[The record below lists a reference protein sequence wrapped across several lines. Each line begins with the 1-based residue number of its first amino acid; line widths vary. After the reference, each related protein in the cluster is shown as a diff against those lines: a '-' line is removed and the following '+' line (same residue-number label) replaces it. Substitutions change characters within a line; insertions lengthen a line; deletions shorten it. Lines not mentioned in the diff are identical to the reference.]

1 MSIKDK
7 LDSRLEEIYL
17 GNLGT
22 VESDLTLPNRTKG
35 GSWIDWKSSNT
46 AFLEHNGK
54 VHRPRCSEGNQ
65 TVLLKATVKESQE
78 IFSKEYKVTILAV
91 PRERTFI
98 RQFPMRFYIQV
109 NTQFQLPSC
118 VILELEDGIVSLPVC
133 WENTGVV
140 QVQEEAV
147 YEVIGDLDMK
157 DSKAINSDES
167 FEMKYLIKNQPQKVK
182 AHVIGAKESSLPQTK
197 TPIKKVYEVPKSQVK
212 LLGDDKFVQDIQRM
226 LTYILSFHVDSLLYS
241 FREAAGLPTKGG
253 DPMLGWDAPESNL
266 RGHTTG
272 HYLSSIALAY
282 EMTKD
287 SRLEKQACELI
298 HGLEAVQKKY
308 TTISEAYVG
317 YLSAYTIEQFE
328 GLESGETYPTVWAP
342 YYTLHKIM
350 AGLLDCYQVFNN
362 DTALSIV
369 KQIGVWIYRRLSGF
383 SKEQLNKIWSIYI
396 AGEFGGINETL
407 AELYLITGEEMF
419 LKAAKLFDNDTL
431 IYPMAIDIDILG
443 GIHANQHI
451 PQVIGVLK
459 MFEATNK
466 VELYQASYHFWDMVH
481 SHHTYAI
488 GGVGNTEMFH
498 NPDCIGGELSEKTA
512 ESCCS
517 YNMLKLS
524 RKLFEYQ
531 PSAKYADYYEQVLL
545 NHILANSCMEH
556 GGMTTYFM
564 GMQPGAQKNY
574 HAAENTCCHGTG
586 LESKFRYS
594 EGIYFASANEIY
606 VNLFMNAAL
615 HMEDGFVINQVV
627 ENEKRNQIR
636 IEVIKGIGE
645 VRTIKIRIPGW
656 CNGEFE
662 ILHCKNKGN
671 ISVEDSYIVI
681 REDWEADDYIQV
693 RFSSSLRILR
703 PKDTRDLFSIFY
715 GPFILALLDESDDF
729 IEFPQSQEDLI
740 KSIRQIDDLSF
751 QIDEYE
757 LKPLYQVVDEKYH
770 IYMKNDDKEKQ
781 NG

>member
-1 MSIKDK
+1 MSINDK

-22 VESDLTLPNRTKG
+22 VEADLPLPDRTKG
-35 GSWIDWKSSNT
+35 GICIDWKSSNT

-54 VHRPRCSEGNQ
+54 VHRPKSREGNQ
-65 TVLLKATVKESQE
+65 TVLLKATVKENQE
-78 IFSKEYKVTILAV
+78 IASKEYKVTILAL

-118 VILELEDGIVSLPVC
+118 VILELEDGIVSLPVH

-140 QVQEEAV
+140 QVQKEAV

-157 DSKAINSDES
+157 DSKGINSDES
-167 FEMKYLIKNQPQKVK
+167 FEMKYLIKNQPRKVK
-182 AHVIGAKESSLPQTK
+182 AYVIGSKKNYLPQTK
-197 TPIKKVYEVPKSQVK
+197 APIKKVHEVPKRQVK
-212 LLGDDKFVQDIQRM
+212 LQGDDKFVQDIERM
-226 LTYILSFHVDSLLYS
+226 LAYILTFHVDSLLFS

-287 SRLEKQACELI
+287 SRLKKQADELI
-298 HGLEAVQKKY
+298 HGLEEVQKKY
-308 TTISEAYVG
+308 TTISEAYAG
-317 YLSAYTIEQFE
+317 YLSAYTIDQFE
-328 GLESGETYPTVWAP
+328 GLESGESYPKVWAP

-350 AGLLDCYQVFNN
+350 AGLLDCYQVFHS

-369 KQIGVWIYRRLSGF
+369 KQIGVWIYRRLSVR

-407 AELYLITGEEMF
+407 AELYLITDEELF

-431 IYPMAIDIDILG
+431 FYPMAIDIDILG

-451 PQVIGVLK
+451 PQVIGALK
-459 MFEATNK
+459 LFEATNK
-466 VELYQASYHFWDMVH
+466 VELYQASYQFWDMVY

-498 NPDCIGGELSEKTA
+498 NPDCIGSELSEKTA

-524 RKLFEYQ
+524 RKLFEYH
-531 PSAKYADYYEQVLL
+531 PSTKYADYYEQVLL
-545 NHILANSCMEH
+545 NHILANSYMEH

-574 HAAENTCCHGTG
+574 HGAENTCCHGTG

-594 EGIYFASANEIY
+594 EGIYYASSNEIY

-615 HMEDGFVINQVV
+615 HMEDGFAINQVV

-636 IEVIKGIGE
+636 IVVIKGIGE
-645 VRTIKIRIPGW
+645 ERIIKIRIPGW
-656 CNGEFE
+656 CNDEFE
-662 ILHCKNKGN
+662 ILHCKNRGN
-671 ISVEDSYIVI
+671 IRVEDNYIVI
-681 REDWEADDYIQV
+681 REHWKKDDYIQV
-693 RFSSSLRILR
+693 RFSSSFRIFR

-715 GPFILALLDESDDF
+715 GPFILALLDESDDL

-770 IYMKNDDKEKQ
+770 IYMKNDDKEKR

>member
-1 MSIKDK
+1 MSLKDK

-22 VESDLTLPNRTKG
+22 VEADLHLPVRTKEG
-35 GSWIDWKSSNT
+35 ICIDWKSSNT

-54 VHRPRCSEGNQ
+54 VHRPKSREGNQ
-65 TVLLKATVKESQE
+65 TVLLQATVKENHE
-78 IFSKEYKVTILAV
+78 AASKKYEVTILAL

-118 VILELEDGIVSLPVC
+118 VILELEDGVVSLPVH

-140 QVQEEAV
+140 QVQKETV

-157 DSKAINSDES
+157 DSKGINSDES

-182 AHVIGAKESSLPQTK
+182 AYVIGTKKSCLMQTK
-197 TPIKKVYEVPKSQVK
+197 APIKRVHEVPKSQVRIQ
-212 LLGDDKFVQDIQRM
+212 GDDKFVQDIERM
-226 LTYILSFHVDSLLYS
+226 LTYVLTFHVDSLLFS

-253 DPMLGWDAPESNL
+253 EPMLGWDAPKSNL

-287 SRLEKQACELI
+287 DRLEKQANELI
-298 HGLEAVQKKY
+298 NGLEEVQKKY
-308 TTISEAYVG
+308 TAISEDYAG

-328 GLESGETYPTVWAP
+328 DLEAGESYPTVWAP

-350 AGLLDCYQVFNN
+350 AGLLDCYRVFHS
-362 DTALSIV
+362 DTALSMV
-369 KQIGVWIYRRLSGF
+369 KQIGEWIYRRLSGY

-407 AELYLITGEEMF
+407 AELYLITGEEIF
-419 LKAAKLFDNDTL
+419 LKAAELFDNDTL
-431 IYPMAIDIDILG
+431 FYPMAIDIDILG

-451 PQVIGVLK
+451 PQVIGALK
-459 MFEATNK
+459 LFEATNK
-466 VELYQASYHFWDMVH
+466 VELYQASCHFWDMVH

-498 NPDCIGGELSEKTA
+498 NPDCIGSELAEKTA

-524 RKLFEYQ
+524 RKLFEYH
-531 PSAKYADYYEQVLL
+531 PSTKYADYYEQVLL

-574 HAAENTCCHGTG
+574 HGAENTCCHGTG

-594 EGIYFASANEIY
+594 EGIYYTSANEIY

-615 HMEDGFVINQVV
+615 RMEDGFAINQVV
-627 ENEKRNQIR
+627 ENEKRNQIH
-636 IEVIKGIGE
+636 IEVLEGIGE
-645 VRTIKIRIPGW
+645 ERTIKVRIPGW
-656 CNGEFE
+656 CDGEFE
-662 ILHCKNKGN
+662 ILHCKNKSN

-681 REDWEADDYIQV
+681 REHWIKDDYIQV

-740 KSIRQIDDLSF
+740 RSIRQIDDLSF

-770 IYMKNDDKEKQ
+770 VYMKNDDKEKQ

>member
-287 SRLEKQACELI
+287 SRLEKQASELI